1 MKTLRISLLAAAVLA
16 LSACGGGKQ
25 PGDTIID
32 MQAEICATGDPSVM
46 QKYVS
51 KKSQPAVGM
60 ITAVMAEPAKA
71 EQMKAQIKE
80 ECETAGEIE
89 ILETKIEGDKAT
101 VRYRNPEGK
110 EDTETLVKEDG
121 EWKLDFNLEK

>member
-1 MKTLRISLLAAAVLA
+1 MKTIRISLLAAAVLA
-16 LSACGGGKQ
+16 LSACGGKQ

-32 MQAEICATGDPSVM
+32 MQAEVCATGDPSVM

-60 ITAVMAEPAKA
+60 ISAVMAEPAKA
-71 EQMKAQIKE
+71 EQMKAQIKQ
-80 ECETAGEIE
+80 ECENAAEIE

-110 EDTETLVKEDG
+110 EETDTLVKEDG
-121 EWKLDFNLEK
+121 EWKLDFNLDK

>member
-1 MKTLRISLLAAAVLA
+1 MKTIRISLLAAAVLA
-16 LSACGGGKQ
+16 LSACGGKQ

-32 MQAEICATGDPSVM
+32 MQADVCATGDPSVM
-46 QKYVS
+46 AKYVS

-60 ITAVMAEPAKA
+60 ISAIMAEPAKA

-80 ECETAGEIE
+80 ECEKAGAIE

-110 EDTETLVKEDG
+110 EETDSLVKEDG
-121 EWKLDFNLEK
+121 EWKLDFNLDK

>member
-1 MKTLRISLLAAAVLA
+1 MKTIRISLLAAAVLA
-16 LSACGGGKQ
+16 LSACGGKQ

-32 MQAEICATGDPSVM
+32 MQAEVCATGDPSVM

-60 ITAVMAEPAKA
+60 ISAIMAEPAKA

-80 ECETAGEIE
+80 ECENAGAIE

-110 EDTETLVKEDG
+110 EETDSLVKEDG
-121 EWKLDFNLEK
+121 EWKLDFNLDK